1 MPYPS
6 YYIDCGK
13 IIHYMGWLQ
22 YDMRVFK
29 IIDFLIENHYIEE
42 DYYNRMKHPEYFEE
56 DYRKYNYEN
65 LDYGRVSY
73 LILRTFNT
81 ERINEGTVN
90 DMVISGRLLKLIE
103 RLEKIKEPEVI

>member
-29 IIDFLIENHYIEE
+29 IFDF
-42 DYYNRMKHPEYFEE
+42 RMKHPEYFEE